1 MSLNPHSRRVV
12 ITGMGVIA
20 PNGCDLESFWKSVV
34 QGESAAGKVTRF
46 DTSNVPTKI
55 AAEIKGFDCGRYM
68 DPRKARRYDR
78 SIQYGVSAARL
89 AAEHAGIDFKK
100 FDPDRAGIVEATSV
114 SGMESTLKAHKAF
127 LNKGYKSMSPFTFI
141 NAYCGGGSGE
151 IALELGIHG
160 HAITYCSGSASGN
173 DAIGYAMRMIRDDE
187 VDIMLAGGAEAPLME
202 GFWNGFCVNK
212 VMTRQN
218 ETPRQAMR
226 PFDRKHDGFLLGEG
240 AAFFVLEELSHAL
253 GRGATIRVEAL
264 GHGRSCEAYHSVAPH
279 PHGLGMIRAMQKA
292 LRDARLHASEV
303 QYINAHGT
311 ATQTNDLAETRA
323 ITHVFGEHAHRVA
336 VSSTKPVTG
345 HLLGAAGAVETAIC
359 ALAIQHKTLPPSIN
373 LTEPAAGCDLDYIP
387 GQARLYPA
395 RVVMNLNTGFG
406 GKNSC
411 LILGDF
417 RR

>member
-1 MSLNPHSRRVV
+1 MSFNPQSRRVV

-20 PNGCDLESFWKSVV
+20 PNGCDLDSFWKSVV
-34 QGESAAGKVTRF
+34 QGVSAADKVTRF

-68 DPRKARRYDR
+68 DPKKARRYDL

-89 AAEHAGIDFKK
+89 ATQHAGIDFKT
-100 FDPDRAGIVEATSV
+100 FDPDRAGIVEATSI
-114 SGMESTLKAHKAF
+114 SGMESTLKAHTAF
-127 LNKGYKSMSPFTFI
+127 LAKGYKGMSPFTFI

-151 IALELGIHG
+151 IALELGIKG

-202 GFWNGFCVNK
+202 GFWNGFCVTK
-212 VMTRQN
+212 VMTRHNKIPQ
-218 ETPRQAMR
+218 EAMR
-226 PFDRKHDGFLLGEG
+226 PFDREHDGFLLGEG

-253 GRGATIRVEAL
+253 ARGATIHAEAL

-279 PHGLGMIRAMQKA
+279 PDGLGMIRAMQKA
-292 LRDARLHASEV
+292 LRDARLHAGEI

-311 ATQTNDLAETRA
+311 ATETNDLVETRA
-323 ITHVFGEHAHRVA
+323 IKKVFGEQAYRVA

-359 ALAIQHKTLPPSIN
+359 ALTLQHKMLPPSIN
-373 LTEPAAGCDLDYIP
+373 LTEPADGCDLDYIP
-387 GQARLYPA
+387 GPA
-395 RVVMNLNTGFG
+395 RHYPVRAVMNLNTGFG

-417 RR
+417 RP